1 MKDSGDV
8 LVRIKR
14 AVLQR
19 RIKFSKKALLEMEA
33 DRLTEMDIEE
43 AILNAHVIY
52 KKIRSRSPYRNNKT
66 EYLYVLQSTNLDGMF
81 IYTKG
86 KFLREAGIEIFYFL
100 ISAKRSL

>member
-14 AVLQR
+14 AVLQGR
-19 RIKFSKKALLEMEA
+19 TKFSKKALLEMET
-33 DRLTEMDIEE
+33 DGLTELDIEE

-52 KKIRSRSPYRNNKT
+52 KKIRSRSPYRGQKT
-66 EYLYVLQSTNLDGMF
+66 EYLYVLQSTNLDGIF

-86 KFLREAGIEIFYFL
+86 KFLREGNTEIFYFL
-100 ISAKRSL
+100 ISAKRSV